1 MFRHLFVSAALF
13 AVVAGVWPQVGEAMP
28 AFARQYE
35 VSCAA
40 CHAAFPKLN
49 GGGESFAGNNMKLP
63 GWEDKAASFGDDRLA
78 LPKIPPLAVRAQG
91 FFQVRE
97 GRVADYAEDSQGNP
111 TGTPELTGADNDLQ
125 SPYLIKLL
133 SSAPL
138 SENLTY
144 YFYGIM
150 AEKGENGSFLIEDA
164 WFGYQDAFGT
174 GIDATLGQF
183 QVSDLMFAR
192 ETRLTFQDYMV
203 YRMADITYD
212 RGLILSRALGP
223 VDLAVGAVNGNGIKE
238 SATLNAPG
246 YKRADHTFDDD
257 HEKSA
262 FTRLGFELGGLSVG
276 LMGLSGGWQGIADDG
291 TGNPATSV
299 AGGGP
304 DSDIRIGGLDL
315 SGRFTSTL
323 DWYAQYLQVTWTDFL
338 AGEDVTWDGGFAG
351 VDWIPNDR
359 WAFSALYNHT
369 ESSDLDG
376 TETVYDGIDMQ
387 TVSLTASYYFMRN
400 VKGLVEV
407 NADLLDTEDPAKVP
421 YGHLT
426 GENYL
431 LMGFDAAF

>member
-40 CHAAFPKLN
+40 CHSAFPKLN

-63 GWEDKAASFGDDRLA
+63 GWEDQAASFGDDRLA

-97 GRVADYAEDSQGNP
+97 GRVAKYDEENP
-111 TGTPELTGADNDLQ
+111 TDPPTLSGADNDLQ

-150 AEKGENGSFLIEDA
+150 AEKGGNGSFLIEDA

-246 YKRADHTFDDD
+246 YARPDHTFDDD

-262 FTRLGFELGGLSVG
+262 FTRLGFEVGGIGVG
-276 LMGLSGGWQGIADDG
+276 IMGLSGGWQGVDTTSNAVSA
-291 TGNPATSV
+291 GN
-299 AGGGP
+299 GP

-315 SGRFTSTL
+315 SGRISPTL

-338 AGEDVTWDGGFAG
+338 DGEDVTWDGGFAG

-369 ESSDLDG
+369 DAGDLDG
-376 TETVYDGIDMQ
+376 SETVYDGIDMQ

-407 NADLLDTEDPAKVP
+407 NADLLDTEDPDVHP

-426 GENYL
+426 GEDYL

>member
-40 CHAAFPKLN
+40 CHSAFPKLN

-97 GRVADYAEDSQGNP
+97 GRVAEYENDGKDFVGLS
-111 TGTPELTGADNDLQ
+111 GADNDLQ

-223 VDLAVGAVNGNGIKE
+223 VDLAVGAVNGNGIE
-238 SATLNAPG
+238 ANETVNAPG
-246 YKRADHTFDDD
+246 YARADHTFDDD

-262 FTRLGFELGGLSVG
+262 FTRLGFEVGGVGVG
-276 LMGLSGGWQGIADDG
+276 LMGLSGGWQGIAGDGNGNLDDFEA
-291 TGNPATSV
+291 GN
-299 AGGGP
+299 GP
-304 DSDIRIGGLDL
+304 DSDIRIGGVDL
-315 SGRFTSTL
+315 SGRFTPTL

-338 AGEDVTWDGGFAG
+338 DGEDVTWDGGFAG

-369 ESSDLDG
+369 ESGDLDG

-426 GENYL
+426 GEDYL

>member
-35 VSCAA
+35 VSCAT
-40 CHAAFPKLN
+40 CHSAFPKLN
-49 GGGESFAGNNMKLP
+49 DGGESFAGNNMKLP
-63 GWEDKAASFGDDRLA
+63 GWEDQAVDFGDDRLA
-78 LPKIPPLAVRAQG
+78 LPEIPPLAVRAQG

-97 GRVADYAEDSQGNP
+97 GRVAEYDGGDFEG
-111 TGTPELTGADNDLQ
+111 LKGADNDLQ

-150 AEKGENGSFLIEDA
+150 AEKGENGSFLVEDA
-164 WFGYQDAFGT
+164 WFGYQDALGT
-174 GIDATLGQF
+174 GVDATLGQF

-192 ETRLTFQDYMV
+192 ETRLNFQDYMV

-212 RGLILSRALGP
+212 RGLILSRGLGP
-223 VDLAVGAVNGNGIKE
+223 VDLAVGAVNGNGIE
-238 SATLNAPG
+238 DSETVNGPG
-246 YKRADHTFDDD
+246 YARADHSFDND

-262 FTRLGFELGGLSVG
+262 FARLGFEVGGVGVG
-276 LMGLSGGWQGIADDG
+276 LLGLSGGWQGVDTDAGDVSA
-291 TGNPATSV
+291 GNGA
-299 AGGGP
+299 
-304 DSDIRIGGLDL
+304 DSDIQIGGLDL
-315 SGRFTSTL
+315 AGRISPTV
-323 DWYAQYLQVTWTDFL
+323 DWYTQYLQVTWTDFL
-338 AGEDVTWDGGFAG
+338 DGEDVTWDGGFAG

-369 ESSDLDG
+369 DSGDLDG
-376 TETVYDGIDMQ
+376 SETVYDGIDMQ

-407 NADLLDTEDPAKVP
+407 NADLLDTEDPAVHP
-421 YGHLT
+421 YGHLS
-426 GENYL
+426 GEDYL